1 MTPSYFKGVDGKKAQ
16 GVLGSPEIVS
26 AMAKTNSEESF
37 AEREKVYEANRP
49 VIQHHFRF

>member
-1 MTPSYFKGVDGKKAQ
+1 MDGKKAQ
-16 GVLGSPEIVS
+16 FVPGSPEIVN
-26 AMAKTNSEESF
+26 AMSKTNAEESF